1 MNWKSNQQKIVSLH
15 RNSFIMKYL
24 FFIVLLFPVLA
35 SAQNKSLMVEGVSPN
50 LFVSH
55 KVAPKENYY
64 SIGRIYNI
72 SPREIAPF
80 NKLELESGLSLGQ
93 SLKIPLIVSNFF
105 QSGIAESDE
114 IFVPVFYTLKDK
126 EGLFRVAL
134 NHNDLS
140 LETLK
145 KWNNI
150 KGDAVSK
157 GTKLIVGYLKVKKEL
172 SELAKGGTLTSINNA
187 AVASV
192 KTETKEIVVEKPV
205 SKASVVTT
213 TPIVKAVEKEKPA
226 VVQVVK
232 EPIKVEIKPAFV
244 GTKNDVGGF
253 FKSMFEAQIKNAELI
268 EQEGVAGI
276 FKSTS
281 GWEDGKYY
289 CLHNNASVGTII
301 KITNPENGK
310 FVFAK
315 VLDLMPEMVQNNDLI
330 IRLSNAASAVL
341 GIENNFNCTLIF
353 SK

>member
-35 SAQNKSLMVEGVSPN
+35 SAQNKSLMVEGISPN

-93 SLKIPLIVSNFF
+93 NLKIPLSASNFF

-172 SELAKGGTLTSINNA
+172 SELAKYGSLSSISNTA
-187 AVASV
+187 EI
-192 KTETKEIVVEKPV
+192 KTETKPVVVEKT
-205 SKASVVTT
+205 VVATVAT
-213 TPIVKAVEKEKPA
+213 PTPIVKAVEKEKPA
-226 VVQVVK
+226 VVPVVK
-232 EPIKVEIKPAFV
+232 AEVKPVVV

-253 FKSMFEAQIKNAELI
+253 FKSLFEAQNKNAELI
-268 EQEGVAGI
+268 SEEGVAGI

-281 GWEDGKYY
+281 GWEDGKFY
-289 CLHNNASVGTII
+289 CLHNTATVGTII
-301 KITNPENGK
+301 KITNPVNGK

-330 IRLSNAASAVL
+330 IRLSNAAGAIL
-341 GIENNFNCTLIF
+341 GIENNFNCVLSY